1 MRGDLGSI
9 PGLGRSPGEGKGYPL
24 QYSGLE
30 NSMDCIVHG
39 GRKKLDM
46 TEWLSLAVFCLKI
59 DCWPLELLNLG
70 IGCLKGM
77 EQVFCEYILYCV
89 WYNWESLDSCEV
101 TSVLTVVSLYSCC
114 IWCALLKRTPR
125 PWDWDGEDRGKEGS
139 ISSYFILLVIWLRS
153 FYLKDYIVFCYLCYS
168 LIPDLDVCN

>member
-1 MRGDLGSI
+1 MSRSTCGLPCGSADKDPACNAGDLGSI
-9 PGLGRSPGEGKGYPL
+9 PGLGRSPGKGKGYPL

-39 GRKKLDM
+39 GRKELDM
-46 TEWLSLAVFCLKI
+46 TERLSLAVFCLKI

-77 EQVFCEYILYCV
+77 EQVFCEHILYCV
-89 WYNWESLDSCEV
+89 WCNLESLLDGCEV
-101 TSVLTVVSLYSCC
+101 ASVLTVVSLYSCC
-114 IWCALLKRTPR
+114 VWCALLKRTPR
-125 PWDWDGEDRGKEGS
+125 PWDWDGEDGGQEGS

-153 FYLKDYIVFCYLCYS
+153 F
-168 LIPDLDVCN
+168 